1 MICYLVQTRKK
12 INDFY
17 DNKGIKPGKFKLEPV
32 SVDDV
37 YKELNGLDTRKSTGL
52 DNIPSRFLKEGAEH
66 LAQPIAFIINRSIAT
81 YTVPDELKVAKVTP
95 LYKKNSRLEVENY
108 RPISV
113 LPCISKILE
122 KWVYNQ
128 LQKYLVDNN
137 IIYKYQSG
145 FRPNNSTDTCLMY
158 LTDLIKSEI
167 SKGNYVGM
175 LLLDVQKAFDC
186 VNHEI
191 LLKKTKGYRHRSYMV
206 QLLSV

>member
-1 MICYLVQTRKK
+1 M
-12 INDFY
+12 
-17 DNKGIKPGKFKLEPV
+17 
-32 SVDDV
+32 
-37 YKELNGLDTRKSTGL
+37 
-52 DNIPSRFLKEGAEH
+52 
-66 LAQPIAFIINRSIAT
+66 
-81 YTVPDELKVAKVTP
+81 
-95 LYKKNSRLEVENY
+95 YKKNSRLEVENY

-191 LLKKTKGYRHRSYMV
+191 LLKN
-206 QLLSV
+206 